1 MFLCLEM
8 RDLLSSRLLDCWALI
23 MEEDEEEEPLV
34 ILKLDIGEGPG

>member
-23 MEEDEEEEPLV
+23 MEEEEGALV
-34 ILKLDIGEGPG
+34 ILRLDMEEGPG

>member
-23 MEEDEEEEPLV
+23 REGEAPLV
-34 ILKLDIGEGPG
+34 TLRLEAEEEGPG

>member
-23 MEEDEEEEPLV
+23 MEDEEEGALV
-34 ILKLDIGEGPG
+34 ILMLDMGEGPG